1 MKKASNPFIYLPLIL
16 AISLAVGVYLGRQ
29 MVIGTSTQLGF
40 EANDYDEGD
49 KLKQVINFIKSDYVD
64 TVQEQIIVENTI
76 NEILQNLDPHSYYI
90 PKRQYNQM
98 NDPLEGNFDV
108 IGIEFRIQEDTVIV
122 VRAIGGGPSE
132 KLGIQSG
139 DRIIQVN
146 DENIT
151 GSKIS
156 NQKVVKLLKGP
167 KGTEVSIKVR
177 RNGHDELI
185 DFKITR
191 DKIPLHSVDA
201 TFMLDAEVGYIKVI
215 RFARTTYDEF
225 VDAIALLED
234 KGMKKL
240 VLDLRNNSGG
250 YMKSAIDMADEF
262 LEKDKLVVY
271 TKGKARDRKSFYA
284 TSRGQLENLSVAIL
298 INEGSASASEILAG
312 ALQDND
318 RGVIIGRRSFG
329 KGLVQEGVQWPD
341 GSAIRLTV
349 ARYYTPTGR
358 SIQKPYD
365 NGLDA
370 YNQEAFD
377 RYLNGELINTDSID
391 FPDSLKF
398 YTEKGKLLFGGG
410 GIMPDVFVPLDTQ
423 DISAYFMRL
432 NMQSLFYN
440 FGFMYADQNRDQL
453 EEKYT
458 AEAFVETFRIDHSL
472 LGDFYEFATSKGV
485 EYNSK
490 GAEKSKHIIQ
500 NRIKAAVGR
509 NLWGDNVFYEI
520 INKDDILIQRTLE
533 ELTPSQLSLN

>member
-98 NDPLEGNFDV
+98 NDPLEGNFDG
-108 IGIEFRIQEDTVIV
+108 IGIEFRIQEDTVVV

-151 GSKIS
+151 GSEIS

-432 NMQSLFYN
+432 NMQGLFYN

-490 GAEKSKHIIQ
+490 GAEKSKFIIQ

>member
-98 NDPLEGNFDV
+98 NDPLEGNFDG

>member
-98 NDPLEGNFDV
+98 NDPLEGNFDG
-108 IGIEFRIQEDTVIV
+108 IGIEFRIQEDTVVV

-151 GSKIS
+151 GSEIS

-432 NMQSLFYN
+432 NMQGLFYN

>member
-215 RFARTTYDEF
+215 RF
-225 VDAIALLED
+225 
-234 KGMKKL
+234 
-240 VLDLRNNSGG
+240 
-250 YMKSAIDMADEF
+250 
-262 LEKDKLVVY
+262 
-271 TKGKARDRKSFYA
+271 
-284 TSRGQLENLSVAIL
+284 
-298 INEGSASASEILAG
+298 
-312 ALQDND
+312 
-318 RGVIIGRRSFG
+318 
-329 KGLVQEGVQWPD
+329 
-341 GSAIRLTV
+341 
-349 ARYYTPTGR
+349 
-358 SIQKPYD
+358 
-365 NGLDA
+365 
-370 YNQEAFD
+370 
-377 RYLNGELINTDSID
+377 
-391 FPDSLKF
+391 
-398 YTEKGKLLFGGG
+398 
-410 GIMPDVFVPLDTQ
+410 
-423 DISAYFMRL
+423 
-432 NMQSLFYN
+432 
-440 FGFMYADQNRDQL
+440 
-453 EEKYT
+453 
-458 AEAFVETFRIDHSL
+458 
-472 LGDFYEFATSKGV
+472 
-485 EYNSK
+485 
-490 GAEKSKHIIQ
+490 
-500 NRIKAAVGR
+500 
-509 NLWGDNVFYEI
+509 
-520 INKDDILIQRTLE
+520 
-533 ELTPSQLSLN
+533 

>member
-16 AISLAVGVYLGRQ
+16 AIALAVGVYLGKQ
-29 MVIGTSTQLGF
+29 MAVGSSSQLGF
-40 EANDYDEGD
+40 EANNYKEGD
-49 KLKQVINFIKSDYVD
+49 KLQQVINFIKSDYVD
-64 TVQEQIIVENTI
+64 TVQERIIVEETI

-90 PKRQYNQM
+90 PKRQYSQM
-98 NDPLEGNFDV
+98 NDPLEGNFDG
-108 IGIEFRIQEDTVIV
+108 IGIEFRIQEDTVVV

-139 DRIIQVN
+139 DRIVQVN
-146 DENIT
+146 EDDIT

-167 KGTEVSIKVR
+167 KGTEVSVKVQ
-177 RNGHDELI
+177 RNGLGELI
-185 DFKITR
+185 EFNITR

-201 TFMLDAEVGYIKVI
+201 AFMLNTEVGYVKVI

-225 VDAIALLED
+225 IESVESLKE
-234 KGMKKL
+234 KGMKRL

-250 YMKSAIDMADEF
+250 YMKSAIDIADEF
-262 LEKDKLVVY
+262 LEKGKLVVY
-271 TKGKARDRKSFYA
+271 TKGKAREQKSFYA

-358 SIQKPYD
+358 SIQKPYE

-370 YNQEAFD
+370 YNQEAYD
-377 RYLNGELINTDSID
+377 RYLNGELISTDSID
-391 FPDSLKF
+391 FPDSLKY

-410 GIMPDVFVPLDTQ
+410 GIMPDVFVPLDTL
-423 DISAYFMRL
+423 DISTYFMRL
-432 NMQSLFYN
+432 NMQGMFYN
-440 FGFMYADQNRDQL
+440 YGFLYADQHRDQL
-453 EEKYT
+453 EEMYSAT
-458 AEAFVETFRIDHSL
+458 DFVDRFKIDQL
-472 LGDFYEFATSKGV
+472 LLEDFYTHATSKGI
-485 EYNSK
+485 EFKQK
-490 GAEKSKHIIQ
+490 GAAKSTNIIQ
-500 NRIKAAVGR
+500 NRIKAAIGR
-509 NLWGDNVFYEI
+509 NIWGDNVFYEI
-520 INKDDILIQRTLE
+520 INEEDLVIQRTLK
-533 ELTPSQLSLN
+533 ELTERQLSLN